1 MLLRPPQ
8 SDGSGEYRRPLALVW
23 GRRTARNKLLSE
35 VSRRSHCVYP
45 VVPGW
50 WFDLFMVNKKDASS
64 ATAANGN
71 GKWNIPT
78 GRRTD
83 EWSTALV
90 LIGESQDRGA
100 FTRFF
105 RHFAPLIKAFALSGS
120 SLSASHA
127 DELVQEVMLKVW
139 QKAGGFN
146 PEKAAASTWVYTIAR
161 NCRTDMFRRLQK
173 FDTPLA
179 SDDFELESEEEES
192 FVVLHTRRGAERV
205 RELMSDL
212 PPDQAQILAKV
223 YMEGKSH
230 SEAAA
235 ELDLPLGTV
244 KSRVRLAIQ
253 KLQGLMEA

>member
-1 MLLRPPQ
+1 M
-8 SDGSGEYRRPLALVW
+8 
-23 GRRTARNKLLSE
+23 
-35 VSRRSHCVYP
+35 VS
-45 VVPGW
+45 
-50 WFDLFMVNKKDASS
+50 KDNAGKAS
-64 ATAANGN
+64 ATKGGGN
-71 GKWNIPT
+71 WNIPT

-83 EWSTALV
+83 EWSEALV

-120 SLSASHA
+120 SLSATHA

-192 FVVLHTRRGAERV
+192 FIVLHTRRGSERV
-205 RELMSDL
+205 RELLGDL
-212 PPDQAQILAKV
+212 PPIRRKSWAKSIWKV
-223 YMEGKSH
+223 NPTRK
-230 SEAAA
+230 
-235 ELDLPLGTV
+235 PLRNWICRWG
-244 KSRVRLAIQ
+244 Q
-253 KLQGLMEA
+253 

>member
-1 MLLRPPQ
+1 MADNQGEPQ
-8 SDGSGEYRRPLALVW
+8 VAATTTSTNSGW
-23 GRRTARNKLLSE
+23 TA
-35 VSRRSHCVYP
+35 
-45 VVPGW
+45 
-50 WFDLFMVNKKDASS
+50 
-64 ATAANGN
+64 
-71 GKWNIPT
+71 PT

-83 EWSTALV
+83 EWSETLV
-90 LIGESQDRGA
+90 QIANNQDRAA

-120 SLSASHA
+120 NLSANHA

-179 SDDFELESEEEES
+179 ADDLNIDVEEEEP
-192 FVVLHTRRGAERV
+192 FALLHTRRGSERV
-205 RELMSDL
+205 RELMGEL

-253 KLQGLMEA
+253 KLQVQMEKP

>member
-1 MLLRPPQ
+1 MAEFSSNNTPAVT
-8 SDGSGEYRRPLALVW
+8 GSAS
-23 GRRTARNKLLSE
+23 LLSK
-35 VSRRSHCVYP
+35 Y
-45 VVPGW
+45 
-50 WFDLFMVNKKDASS
+50 A
-64 ATAANGN
+64 
-71 GKWNIPT
+71 

-83 EWSTALV
+83 EWSESVV
-90 LIGESQDRGA
+90 LIGETQDRAA

-120 SLSASHA
+120 TMSAIHA

-139 QKAGGFN
+139 QKAAGFN

-173 FDTPLA
+173 FDTQLA
-179 SDDFELESEEEES
+179 AEDLQIDELEEEPFS
-192 FVVLHTRRGAERV
+192 ALHSRRGAERV
-205 RELMSDL
+205 RALMGDL

-230 SEAAA
+230 SETAA

-253 KLQGLMEA
+253 KLQVQIEKQ

>member
-1 MLLRPPQ
+1 MQMQTVQGRQ
-8 SDGSGEYRRPLALVW
+8 NVW
-23 GRRTARNKLLSE
+23 TA
-35 VSRRSHCVYP
+35 
-45 VVPGW
+45 
-50 WFDLFMVNKKDASS
+50 
-64 ATAANGN
+64 
-71 GKWNIPT
+71 PT

-83 EWSTALV
+83 EWSECLT
-90 LIGESQDRGA
+90 LIAEHEDRAA
-100 FTRFF
+100 FTRLF

-120 SLSASHA
+120 SLSATHA

-139 QKAGGFN
+139 QKAGAFN

-179 SDDFELESEEEES
+179 AEDFSPEQDEEEPFAQLQS
-192 FVVLHTRRGAERV
+192 KRSGERI
-205 RELMSDL
+205 RELMAEL
-212 PPDQAQILAKV
+212 PADQTQILAKV

-230 SEAAA
+230 AEAAA

-253 KLQGLMEA
+253 KLQVQYERA